1 MPRRN
6 TVALAVCLAAAFTT
20 LLDQASLNTAIP
32 ALRSELGAS
41 PATLQ
46 WIIAGYSLTFGLAM
60 VPAGR
65 LGDAHGRKWLF
76 VGGVALFT
84 SASIVGGTANEAWV
98 VAVARLVQG
107 AGAGIVNPQVY
118 GIFQDLFT
126 GRERARALGAY
137 ATVGGITAVLGPLA
151 GGAVLGT
158 VGADLGWRIV
168 LLLNVPFGLLTV
180 PLAIK
185 YLPSSGPVR
194 KRTALDLPGLALL
207 ATVTLG
213 LLLPFVL
220 PRAQL
225 ALALAVAAFGVLL
238 WWERRYARSGRTPVL
253 MPELLRSRGFS
264 LGTLSAMFQF
274 GATLSAN
281 LVLILYLQD
290 GLGWTPLQAALPM
303 VPGAL
308 GFAIAS
314 SLSWRLLARYGRAG
328 VVGALLG
335 SVLAT
340 GATLL
345 VVLTVPE
352 SRLVLALGLTQL
364 LSGAANG
371 LMLSPNQALT
381 LAHAPA
387 GAAGLAGAFLQV
399 AQRISATL
407 STAAVTGIMVASSGV
422 TAGLTLCV
430 AMMAASAACSA
441 LDLRGRY
448 GDAGESDRGQRRV
461 QLGEVRDHQVSAG
474 DPAGSVAGAGDG
486 HHGGGA
492 PGDR

>member
-6 TVALAVCLAAAFTT
+6 AVALAVCLAAAFTT
-20 LLDQASLNTAIP
+20 LLDQASLNSAIP
-32 ALRSELGAS
+32 ALRSELGAG

-60 VPAGR
+60 IPAGR

-84 SASIVGGTANEAWV
+84 LAGIVAATADEAWV
-98 VAVARLVQG
+98 VAVARLTQG

-137 ATVGGITAVLGPLA
+137 ATVGGVTAVLGPLV

-168 LLLNVPFGLLTV
+168 LLLNVPFGLITV

-185 YLPSSGPVR
+185 YLPSGTTRTPR
-194 KRTALDLPGLALL
+194 RTALDLPGLALL
-207 ATVTLG
+207 ATVTLC

-220 PRAQL
+220 PGTRMIL
-225 ALALAVAAFGVLL
+225 LIAVAALGALI

-253 MPELLRSRGFS
+253 MPELLRSRGFT

-290 GLGWTPLQAALPM
+290 GLGWTPLRAALPM
-303 VPGAL
+303 IPGAL
-308 GFAIAS
+308 GFAVAS
-314 SLSWRLLARYGRAG
+314 SLSWRVLARFGRAG

-335 SVLAT
+335 SVTAF
-340 GATLL
+340 GAALL

-352 SRLVLALGLTQL
+352 SRLVVALGLTQL
-364 LSGAANG
+364 ASGIAGG

-399 AQRISATL
+399 SQRISATL
-407 STAAVTGIMVASSGV
+407 ATAAVTGIMVVSSGV

-430 AMMAASAACSA
+430 AMMAASAVCSA
-441 LDLRGRY
+441 LDLRTRQP
-448 GDAGESDRGQRRV
+448 AGEPLAV
-461 QLGEVRDHQVSAG
+461 
-474 DPAGSVAGAGDG
+474 P
-486 HHGGGA
+486 
-492 PGDR
+492 

>member
-6 TVALAVCLAAAFTT
+6 TAALAACLAAAFTT

-32 ALRSELGAS
+32 ALRSELGAG

-46 WIIAGYSLTFGLAM
+46 WIIAGFSLTFGLAM
-60 VPAGR
+60 IPAGR

-76 VGGVALFT
+76 IGGVALFT
-84 SASIVGGTANEAWV
+84 TASLVAATASEAWV
-98 VAVARLVQG
+98 VAVARLTQG

-137 ATVGGITAVLGPLA
+137 ATVGGVTAVLGPLI
-151 GGAVLGT
+151 GGVVLGAA
-158 VGADLGWRIV
+158 GDELGWRIV

-180 PLAIK
+180 PLAIRH
-185 YLPSSGPVR
+185 LPSGPVR
-194 KRTALDLPGLALL
+194 DGPRASLDLPGLALL

-220 PRAQL
+220 PGMRL
-225 ALALAVAAFGVLL
+225 VLGVAVLAFGLLL

-253 MPELLRSRGFS
+253 MPELLRSRGFT

-303 VPGAL
+303 IPGAL
-308 GFAIAS
+308 GFAVAS
-314 SLSWRLLARYGRAG
+314 SLSWRLLARFGRGG
-328 VVGALLG
+328 VVGALLA
-335 SVLAT
+335 SVVAH
-340 GATLL
+340 ASVLL

-352 SRLVLALGLTQL
+352 SRLGWALGLTQL
-364 LSGAANG
+364 AAGVAGG

-399 AQRISATL
+399 SQRISATL
-407 STAAVTGIMVASSGV
+407 ATAAVTGIMVASSGV
-422 TAGLTLCV
+422 TAGLTLVV

-441 LDLRGRY
+441 LDLRTRY
-448 GDAGESDRGQRRV
+448 GDRNAGPLVTAR
-461 QLGEVRDHQVSAG
+461 
-474 DPAGSVAGAGDG
+474 
-486 HHGGGA
+486 
-492 PGDR
+492 